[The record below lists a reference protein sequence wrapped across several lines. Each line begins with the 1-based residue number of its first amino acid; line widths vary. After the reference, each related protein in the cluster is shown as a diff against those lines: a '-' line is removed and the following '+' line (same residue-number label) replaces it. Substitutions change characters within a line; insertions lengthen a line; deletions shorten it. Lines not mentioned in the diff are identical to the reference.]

1 MGVETV
7 GFQSG
12 IVLAVV
18 IAAVLFGDRFG
29 GAPPLSL
36 RVAQVALGL
45 VLMMLVLSATTSFH
59 GPLGARF
66 DVSDEEAVEA
76 VAEFARRS
84 SVLGTIHIGVAI
96 IFLVGGLVLS
106 RKGCAVAA
114 ALLLA
119 GVLLLLIGVP
129 TGWPAGYVDPVY
141 RLINA
146 LLPGGSGDAGDARNI
161 ARIAV
166 LLVGAVVLGVTICL
180 QTRGDAGDDAA
191 QATDS

>member
-1 MGVETV
+1 MGVETA
-7 GFQSG
+7 GLQSG

-18 IAAVLFGDRFG
+18 IAAVLFADRFG
-29 GAPPLSL
+29 AGEPLPL

-45 VLMMLVLSATTSFH
+45 LLMMLVPSVTTAFQ
-59 GPLGARF
+59 GPLEAQF
-66 DVSDEEAVEA
+66 DSSDEEAVEA

-84 SVLGTIHIGVAI
+84 SVMGTIHIGVAI
-96 IFLVGGLVLS
+96 IFLVGGLVLA

-114 ALLLA
+114 GLLLA

-141 RLINA
+141 RLLIA
-146 LLPGGSGDAGDARNI
+146 LLPGGSGDAGDVRNI

-191 QATDS
+191 EATDS